1 MVWTTLLFNRF
12 LQSGVKKMKTEQE
25 KKDDNDV
32 IIENKTKNTSN
43 MFDLVQ
49 EICGLSE
56 NKIIQS
62 DENSITLEKCKQSY
76 NTIGEMIQLYL
87 RLYLIGLKK
96 VLSDAISIKER

>member
-1 MVWTTLLFNRF
+1 
-12 LQSGVKKMKTEQE
+12 MKTEHRE
-25 KKDDNDV
+25 KKDNNDV

-49 EICGLSE
+49 EICELSG